1 MKFYHATHKDNLGA
15 ILTTGLKPGIDGY
28 TYLCK
33 DPVDAAKFVFIRG
46 IRDIVVFEVDLDED
60 EVEETFDHSE
70 GFFKCKADGTNKH
83 INANRIRNVY
93 DYSIAD

>member
-46 IRDIVVFEVDLDED
+46 IRDFLLLLDCA
-60 EVEETFDHSE
+60 VASL
-70 GFFKCKADGTNKH
+70 
-83 INANRIRNVY
+83 NAIL
-93 DYSIAD
+93 